1 MSRFLIWLFA
11 AVVTMTAPPLAA
23 QPTGSRGFTEPLPPI
38 DGRRIA
44 LVVGNANYAADT
56 WPDLANAD
64 DDAAHIAGRLRAA
77 GFDVEQLADA
87 TRETLIARLEAFGAR
102 AAGADVALIYYGG
115 HGFEYR
121 LSNYIVPADAPNR
134 IVDTEVEER
143 FVNMSRIVQAGAAR
157 GLSLLFLD
165 ACRSGVPV
173 LQLLSGP
180 AEAGDRAAL
189 FGAINAP
196 QATVFYA
203 TAPGRVAYDSAPRG
217 SQLSP
222 FATAVGLGIQSPGM
236 DLPNMFSRV
245 QDYVVRA
252 TQDRDPTQRPQF
264 AGSWSRPFY
273 FTPPMTA
280 AAVASQN
287 APAPAQRLEIPLRTL
302 STIDESTLITRVLA
316 EHSPAAMLR
325 MAEAGDPLALYL
337 VGYMFEWGVGVE
349 RSLPQARMWLERA
362 AATGHPA
369 GQLEYGYYLLNHGD
383 GQADRTRAIELY
395 RQAAAQNYAKAMS
408 HLASAIWANQP
419 AEALRLVRA
428 AAALGDA
435 SALYTLA
442 NQGERAASVA
452 ALERL
457 AAGGDAEGDRWLC
470 ELGEGSD
477 TVLRERCRRAA
488 EDGRIDAQARLALML
503 DAGRGGARDAGQARS
518 WAYLALSRRELA
530 AGLRRQLDAMLARQ
544 ASG

>member
-1 MSRFLIWLFA
+1 MSRFLACLIVLLA
-11 AVVTMTAPPLAA
+11 AVAAPLAA
-23 QPTGSRGFTEPLPPI
+23 QPPGARGFTETLPPI

-44 LVVGNANYAADT
+44 LIIGNANYAAAS

-64 DDAAHIAGRLRAA
+64 DDATHVAGRLRAA
-77 GFDVEQLADA
+77 GFEVELLADA
-87 TRETLIARLEAFGAR
+87 GYDTLTARLDAFAAR

-115 HGFEYR
+115 HGFEHA
-121 LSNYIVPADAPNR
+121 LNNYIVPVDGPDR
-134 IVDTEVEER
+134 IVDTQVEER
-143 FVNMSRIVQAGAAR
+143 FVNMSRVVRAGAAR

-165 ACRSGVPV
+165 ACRNGVPV
-173 LQLLSGP
+173 LQIATSP
-180 AEAGDRAAL
+180 AAPGDRAAL

-222 FATAVGLGIQSPGM
+222 FATAVGLGIGSPGM

-264 AGSWSRPFY
+264 AGSWSRPFF
-273 FTPPMTA
+273 FTPPVTA
-280 AAVASQN
+280 AALTTPTT
-287 APAPAQRLEIPLRTL
+287 PAPAQRLEIPLRTL
-302 STIDESTLITRVLA
+302 STIDDSTLITRVLA
-316 EHSPAAMLR
+316 EHSPARMLR

-349 RSLPQARMWLERA
+349 RSLPQARLWLERA

-369 GQLEYGYYLLNHGD
+369 GQLEYGYYLLNHGA
-383 GQADRTRAIELY
+383 GEADRERALELY
-395 RQAAAQNYAKAMS
+395 RAAAAQNYAKAMS
-408 HLASAIWANQP
+408 HLASAIWTSAP
-419 AEALRLVRA
+419 AEARRLLRA

-435 SALYTLA
+435 NALYTLA
-442 NQGERAASVA
+442 GQGERDASVA

-457 AAGGDAEGDRWLC
+457 AAAGDAEGNRWLC
-470 ELGEGSD
+470 ELGAGD
-477 TVLRERCRRAA
+477 DATLLGRCRRAA
-488 EDGRIDAQARLALML
+488 EAGRIDAQARLALML
-503 DAGRGGARDAGQARS
+503 DAGRGGARDRGQARS
-518 WAYLALSRRELA
+518 WAYLALSRRELM
-530 AGLRRQLDAMLARQ
+530 AGLRGQLERMLAAQ
-544 ASG
+544 TGG

>member
-1 MSRFLIWLFA
+1 MPPFLVRLIAVILSMGA
-11 AVVTMTAPPLAA
+11 APLTA
-23 QPTGSRGFTEPLPPI
+23 QPGSRGFAEMLPPI

-44 LVVGNANYAADT
+44 LVIGNANYAADT

-64 DDAAHIAGRLRAA
+64 DDAAHIAGRLRAT
-77 GFDVEQLADA
+77 GFVVELLPDA
-87 TRETLIARLEAFGAR
+87 TRDVLVARLEAFGAR

-143 FVNMSRIVQAGAAR
+143 FVNMNRVVQAGAAR

-180 AEAGDRAAL
+180 GEAGDRAAL

-217 SQLSP
+217 SRYSP
-222 FATAVGLGIQSPGM
+222 FATAVALGIESPGM

-264 AGSWSRPFY
+264 AGSWSRPFF
-273 FTPPMTA
+273 FTPPVSVSA
-280 AAVASQN
+280 AAGQS
-287 APAPAQRLEIPLRTL
+287 APAPARRLDIPLRTL

-316 EHSPAAMLR
+316 EHSPAQMVR

-349 RSLPQARMWLERA
+349 RSLPQARLWLERA

-369 GQLEYGYYLLNHGD
+369 GQLEYGYFLVNHGD
-383 GQADRTRAIELY
+383 GPADRARGIALY

-408 HLASAIWANQP
+408 HLASAIWTAEP
-419 AEALRLVRA
+419 AEAARLIRA

-435 SALYTLA
+435 NALYTLA
-442 NQGERAASVA
+442 NQGERATSVA
-452 ALERL
+452 ALEQL
-457 AAGGDAEGDRWLC
+457 SASGNAEGDRWLC
-470 ELGEGSD
+470 ELAEGGD
-477 TVLRERCRRAA
+477 AVLQERCRRAA

-503 DAGRGGARDAGQARS
+503 DAGRGGPRDAGQARS

-530 AGLRRQLDAMLARQ
+530 AGLRRQLEAMLARQ
-544 ASG
+544 AGG

>member
-1 MSRFLIWLFA
+1 MPRFLASLFA
-11 AVVTMTAPPLAA
+11 ILLTIGATPLAA
-23 QPTGSRGFTEPLPPI
+23 QPIGARGFTEALPPI

-44 LVVGNANYAADT
+44 LVIGNANYAADT

-64 DDAAHIAGRLRAA
+64 DDAVHIAGQLRAA
-77 GFDVEQLADA
+77 GFEVEQLADA
-87 TRETLIARLEAFGAR
+87 SRDSLIARLEAFGAR
-102 AAGADVALIYYGG
+102 AGSADVALIYYGG

-121 LSNYIVPADAPNR
+121 LNNYIVPADAPNR

-143 FVNMSRIVQAGAAR
+143 FVNMSRVVRAGAAR

-222 FATAVGLGIQSPGM
+222 FATAVGLGIGSPGM

-273 FTPPMTA
+273 FPPPVTA
-280 AAVASQN
+280 AAAAAQSG
-287 APAPAQRLEIPLRTL
+287 PAPARRLEIPLRTL

-349 RSLPQARMWLERA
+349 RSLPQARLWLERA

-369 GQLEYGYYLLNHGD
+369 GQLEYGYYLLHHGD
-383 GQADRTRAIELY
+383 GQADRARAIALY
-395 RQAAAQNYAKAMS
+395 RQAAAQDYAKAMS
-408 HLASAIWANQP
+408 HLASAIWTAEP
-419 AEALRLVRA
+419 AEGRRLIRA

-435 SALYTLA
+435 NALYTLA

-457 AAGGDAEGDRWLC
+457 SAGGDAEGDRWLC
-470 ELGEGSD
+470 ELNEGAD
-477 TVLRERCRRAA
+477 ALLQQRCRRAA
-488 EDGRIDAQARLALML
+488 EEGRIDAQARLALML

-530 AGLRRQLDAMLARQ
+530 AGLRRQLEAMLARQ
-544 ASG
+544 SGG

>member
-1 MSRFLIWLFA
+1 MPLFLARLLAVMLAMA
-11 AVVTMTAPPLAA
+11 ATPLSA
-23 QPTGSRGFTEPLPPI
+23 QLPGSRGFTEPLPPI

-44 LVVGNANYAADT
+44 LVIGNANYRAAG
-56 WPDLANAD
+56 WPELANAD
-64 DDAAHIAGRLRAA
+64 DDAAHIAGRLRAS
-77 GFDVEQLADA
+77 GFDVELLADA
-87 TRETLIARLEAFGAR
+87 NRDTLIARLDAFGAR

-121 LSNYIVPADAPNR
+121 LNNYIVPVDGPDR
-134 IVDTEVEER
+134 IIDTQVEDR
-143 FVNMSRIVQAGAAR
+143 FVNMSRVVQAGAAR

-173 LQLLSGP
+173 LELATGANP
-180 AEAGDRAAL
+180 TGDRAAL

-222 FATAVGLGIQSPGM
+222 FATAVGLGISSPGM
-236 DLPNMFSRV
+236 DLPNIFSRV

-273 FTPPMTA
+273 FTPPVSA
-280 AAVASQN
+280 AAIAEQQAST
-287 APAPAQRLEIPLRTL
+287 PVERLEIPLRTL

-337 VGYMFEWGVGVE
+337 VGYMFQWGVGVE
-349 RSLPQARMWLERA
+349 RSLPQARLWLERA

-369 GQLEYGYYLLNHGD
+369 GQLEYGYYLLHHGD
-383 GQADRTRAIELY
+383 GAADRARAIALY

-408 HLASAIWANQP
+408 HLASAVWMEQP
-419 AEALRLVRA
+419 AEGRRLLRA

-435 SALYTLA
+435 NAIYNLA
-442 NQGERAASVA
+442 NQGEREASVA

-457 AAGGDAEGDRWLC
+457 SADGDAEGDRWLC
-470 ELGEGSD
+470 ELNEGD
-477 TVLRERCRRAA
+477 DATLLGRCRRAA
-488 EDGRIDAQARLALML
+488 EAGRIDAQARLALML
-503 DAGRGGARDAGQARS
+503 DAGRGAARDVGQARS

-530 AGLRRQLDAMLARQ
+530 AGLRTQLEAMLDRQ
-544 ASG
+544 TSG

>member
-1 MSRFLIWLFA
+1 MSRFLACLLTVLLSLTA
-11 AVVTMTAPPLAA
+11 APLAA
-23 QPTGSRGFTEPLPPI
+23 QPTDGRSFTEALPPI

-44 LVVGNANYAADT
+44 LVIGNANYTADT

-64 DDAAHIAGRLRAA
+64 DDAEHIAGRLRAA
-77 GFDVEQLADA
+77 GFEVEQLADA
-87 TRETLIARLEAFGAR
+87 TRDNLVARLEAFGAR
-102 AAGADVALIYYGG
+102 ARTADVALIYYGG

-143 FVNMSRIVQAGAAR
+143 FVNMNRVVQAGAAR

-180 AEAGDRAAL
+180 AEVGDRAAL

-222 FATAVGLGIQSPGM
+222 FATAVGLGIGSPGM

-273 FTPPMTA
+273 FTPPVNAEA
-280 AAVASQN
+280 AAAQS
-287 APAPAQRLEIPLRTL
+287 APAPARRLEIPLRTL

-349 RSLPQARMWLERA
+349 RSLPQARLWLQRA

-369 GQLEYGYYLLNHGD
+369 GQLEYGYYLLHHGD
-383 GQADRTRAIELY
+383 GQADRERAIELY
-395 RQAAAQNYAKAMS
+395 RQAAAQDYAKAMS
-408 HLASAIWANQP
+408 HLASAIWTHSP
-419 AEALRLVRA
+419 AEAQRLIRR

-435 SALYTLA
+435 NALYTLA
-442 NQGERAASVA
+442 NQGERTTSVA

-457 AAGGDAEGDRWLC
+457 SAGGDAEGDRWLC
-470 ELGEGSD
+470 ELAEGGD
-477 TVLRERCRRAA
+477 AVLLQRCRRAA
-488 EDGRIDAQARLALML
+488 EEGRIDAQARLALML
-503 DAGRGGARDAGQARS
+503 DAGRGAARDVSQARS

-530 AGLRRQLDAMLARQ
+530 AGLRQQLEAMLARQ
-544 ASG
+544 TGG

>member
-1 MSRFLIWLFA
+1 MSRFLIRLLAIAIA
-11 AVVTMTAPPLAA
+11 AISAPLAA
-23 QPTGSRGFTEPLPPI
+23 QTRGFTEPLPPI

-44 LVVGNANYAADT
+44 LVIGNANYAAAS

-64 DDAAHIAGRLRAA
+64 DDATHVAGRLRAA
-77 GFDVEQLADA
+77 GFEVELLADA
-87 TRETLIARLEAFGAR
+87 GRDTLIARLEAFGQR
-102 AAGADVALIYYGG
+102 AGGADVALIYYGG

-121 LSNYIVPADAPNR
+121 LNNYIVPVDGPDR
-134 IVDTEVEER
+134 IVDTQVEER

-173 LQLLSGP
+173 LQLTGGG
-180 AEAGDRAAL
+180 EAGDRAAL

-222 FATAVGLGIQSPGM
+222 FATAVGLGIGSPGM

-264 AGSWSRPFY
+264 AGSWSRPFF
-273 FTPPMTA
+273 FTPPVQVTA
-280 AAVASQN
+280 AATQVAG
-287 APAPAQRLEIPLRTL
+287 PAPAQRLEIPLRTL

-316 EHSPAAMLR
+316 DHSPAQMLR
-325 MAEAGDPLALYL
+325 MAEGGDPLALYL

-349 RSLPQARMWLERA
+349 RSLPQARLWLERA

-369 GQLEYGYYLLNHGD
+369 GQLEYGYYLLNHSEGD
-383 GQADRTRAIELY
+383 TDRARALELY
-395 RQAAAQNYAKAMS
+395 RAAAGQNYAKAMS
-408 HLASAIWANQP
+408 HLASAIWTSDP
-419 AEALRLVRA
+419 GEARRLLRA

-435 SALYTLA
+435 NALYTLA
-442 NQGERAASVA
+442 GQGERDASVA

-457 AAGGDAEGDRWLC
+457 AAAGDAEGDRWLC
-470 ELGEGSD
+470 ELGAGDEATLLG
-477 TVLRERCRRAA
+477 RCRRAA
-488 EDGRIDAQARLALML
+488 EAGRIDAQARLALML
-503 DAGRGGARDAGQARS
+503 AAGRGGATDAGQARS
-518 WAYLALSRRELA
+518 WAYLALSRRELT
-530 AGLRRQLDAMLARQ
+530 AGLRGQLERMLAQ
-544 ASG
+544 QGG